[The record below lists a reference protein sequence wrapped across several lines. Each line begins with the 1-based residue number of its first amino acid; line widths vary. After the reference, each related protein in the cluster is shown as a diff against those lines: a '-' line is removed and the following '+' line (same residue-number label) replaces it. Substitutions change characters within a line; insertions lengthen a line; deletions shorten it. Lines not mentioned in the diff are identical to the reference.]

1 MNGSLYSSTS
11 IRGIGGVIMGSRRWS
26 GPRRTNILSS
36 LVWLSRGPWIFR
48 SCLPRTTISK
58 VFFPADRRNSTLYYG
73 CKKTQRILNGLPIE
87 LFSLINVFSTKLHRI
102 KESQTHLMMPN
113 DSELNW
119 HNRSQQ
125 HLRQIC
131 VHYRQC
137 WEPSLQ
143 RRQQLCCT
151 QPPQCSVG
159 LFCVAA
165 AGVVPKIKGQR
176 DTSPVKLQVSH
187 RPNKVLL
194 MQFFQQMWTGI
205 DVSYMVNRINL
216 KVC

>member
-1 MNGSLYSSTS
+1 MIRTSSNQHL
-11 IRGIGGVIMGSRRWS
+11 ILFGLVESRTLDFQVLFA
-26 GPRRTNILSS
+26 TNHHFQCLFACRQKKFNTVL
-36 LVWLSRGPWIFR
+36 LVQ
-48 SCLPRTTISK
+48 K
-58 VFFPADRRNSTLYYG
+58 A
-73 CKKTQRILNGLPIE
+73 QRILNGLPIE
-87 LFSLINVFSTKLHRI
+87 LFNKSIYLY
-102 KESQTHLMMPN
+102 QTHLMMPN

-119 HNRSQQ
+119 HNRSQL
-125 HLRQIC
+125 HLKQIC

-165 AGVVPKIKGQR
+165 AGVAPKIKGQR
-176 DTSPVKLQVSH
+176 DTSPVQLQVSH

-194 MQFFQQMWTGI
+194 MQFFRQMWTGI
-205 DVSYMVNRINL
+205 DVSYMVNRIHL